1 MGNSVCCK
9 KDTATLEDAR
19 GNKLPGNRSR
29 IDTHITYRADLDR
42 IKSHFTFKDFKGFKH
57 INNINEL
64 YKMDK
69 VLGKGTFG
77 EVKRAQSIK
86 GGFICAVK
94 VIDKAKLDS
103 NDVYKE
109 LMMNELKVL
118 QATSHPHI
126 MSIFELLED
135 DDNYYVVSEFIRG
148 GELFERIVQLKH
160 FNEAKA
166 VRVIGQILLALNY
179 IHNNNIMHRD
189 LKPENILLESELPDN
204 LDIKLSDFG
213 FATYLKPEGGE
224 NLQCGSPLYM
234 APEIIRCEDY
244 TDRVDIWSTGVI
256 AYILLCGRPP
266 FGGKNKNEI
275 YRSIKSSPLTFNDA
289 VWGKV
294 SKHAIDFIRQALN
307 REKT

>member
-1 MGNSVCCK
+1 MVMEFQEGGTIGDKLK
-9 KDTATLEDAR
+9 KLEKFPEEDA
-19 GNKLPGNRSR
+19 KIIIAQLLLTVDFMNR
-29 IDTHITYRADLDR
+29 
-42 IKSHFTFKDFKGFKH
+42 K
-57 INNINEL
+57 NI
-64 YKMDK
+64 
-69 VLGKGTFG
+69 
-77 EVKRAQSIK
+77 I
-86 GGFICAVK
+86 
-94 VIDKAKLDS
+94 
-103 NDVYKE
+103 
-109 LMMNELKVL
+109 
-118 QATSHPHI
+118 
-126 MSIFELLED
+126 
-135 DDNYYVVSEFIRG
+135 
-148 GELFERIVQLKH
+148 
-160 FNEAKA
+160 
-166 VRVIGQILLALNY
+166 
-179 IHNNNIMHRD
+179 HRD